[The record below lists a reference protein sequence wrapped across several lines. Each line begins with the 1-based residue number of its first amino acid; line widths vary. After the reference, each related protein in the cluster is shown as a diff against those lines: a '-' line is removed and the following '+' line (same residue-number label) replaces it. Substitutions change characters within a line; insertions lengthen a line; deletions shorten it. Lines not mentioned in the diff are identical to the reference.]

1 MEAEACYRAIQA
13 RDARFDGLFFTAVRS
28 TRIFCRPVCPA
39 RTPLRRNVEFFSN
52 ASAAQAAGYRPC
64 LRCRPEVS
72 PDLPVWGGTSAT
84 VNRALRL
91 IDGGALDQGST
102 RELSERLGLTDR
114 HLRRLFIEHVG
125 VPPVVVAQ
133 TRRILFAKK
142 LITETNLPF
151 VEIAFASGFA
161 SLRRFNEALRSTYHR
176 NPKEL
181 RRVSPPNGHA
191 EACIELKLHYRPP
204 YDWNALL
211 AFVRM
216 RAIPGLET
224 VDANTYRRGNIAV
237 RHGPAENCLIVR
249 IEGESSSRLRAIA
262 DQVRVFFDLRANA
275 TEITAHLGKSRALRD
290 IVKRHPGLRLPGSWD
305 AFELAVRAILGQ
317 QVSVKGA
324 STLAGRLVERFGPP
338 RPELLADADLSAI
351 GLTKARSETIRAFAR
366 AVCDGR
372 IRFDETVASGTVG
385 SGTVG
390 SGTVGSNEMI
400 GRMCELP
407 GIGPWTANY
416 IAMRALGDPDAFPA
430 SDLGLLKATGVA
442 SPRRLEGLAEA
453 WRPWRSYAALH
464 LWESLRKKDS
474 NHDTA
479 LR

>member
-1 MEAEACYRAIQA
+1 MSENRWLQARACRIMKNMEADVCYRAIQA

-39 RTPLRRNVEFFSN
+39 KTPLRRNVEFFAN

-72 PDLPVWGGTSAT
+72 PDLPIWGGTSAT

-91 IDGGALDQGST
+91 IDAGALDQGST
-102 RELSERLGLTDR
+102 EQLSERLGLTDR
-114 HLRRLFIEHVG
+114 HLRRLFLEHVG

-142 LITETNLPF
+142 LITETNLPV
-151 VEIAFASGFA
+151 VEIAFASGFS
-161 SLRRFNEALRSTYHR
+161 SLRRFNEAMRATYHR

-181 RRVSPPNGHA
+181 RRVSPPTGPD
-191 EACIELKLHYRPP
+191 EPRVELKLHYRPP
-204 YDWNALL
+204 YDWEALL

-224 VDANTYRRGNIAV
+224 VGVDTYQRGHVAV
-237 RHGPAENCLIVR
+237 RHRPEENCVIAH
-249 IEGESSSRLRAIA
+249 IDAEGAAELRSIA
-262 DQVRVFFDLRANA
+262 EKARFFFDLRANA
-275 TEITAHLGKSRALRD
+275 SEIAAHLGKSRILKD
-290 IVKRHPGLRLPGSWD
+290 IVKKHPGLRLPGSWD
-305 AFELAVRAILGQ
+305 GFELAVRAILGQ

-338 RPELLADADLSAI
+338 KAEVLADADLSAI
-351 GLTKARSETIRAFAR
+351 GLTKARGETIRAFAR
-366 AVCDGR
+366 AVCDGV
-372 IRFDETVASGTVG
+372 IRFDEAVAGQDL
-385 SGTVG
+385 
-390 SGTVGSNEMI
+390 I
-400 GRMCELP
+400 ARMCELP
-407 GIGPWTANY
+407 GVGPWTANY

-430 SDLGLLKATGVA
+430 SDLGLLKASGIS
-442 SPRRLEGLAEA
+442 SPRRLEELAEA

-464 LWESLRKKDS
+464 LWESLRKKAS
-474 NHDTA
+474 KS
-479 LR
+479 